1 MAPPFRLINTSGGN
15 KMNKSNQLLALLDR
29 VFGFSNKIKSTFR
42 KISQNFD
49 EKTNEHV
56 ILIEYRV
63 SVKGTMKSKPRKKQ
77 GPNQMA
83 MIQQLLAQN
92 QKHDKSKKK

>member
-1 MAPPFRLINTSGGN
+1 
-15 KMNKSNQLLALLDR
+15 MNKSTQLLVMLDR
-29 VFGFSNKIKSTFR
+29 VFGFPNKIRSKFR
-42 KISQNFD
+42 KISQDFD

-63 SVKGTMKSKPRKKQ
+63 RVKGTMKSAPRRKQ
-77 GPNQMA
+77 QPNQMA

-92 QKHDKSKKK
+92 QSKEKAKKK

>member
-1 MAPPFRLINTSGGN
+1 
-15 KMNKSNQLLALLDR
+15 MNKWNRLLAVLDE
-29 VFGFSNKIKSTFR
+29 VFGLKNKIRSKFR
-42 KISQNFD
+42 KIRQDFD

-63 SVKGTMKSKPRKKQ
+63 SVKGTMKSAPRRKQ
-77 GPNQMA
+77 HPNQMA

-92 QKHDKSKKK
+92 KNKKK

>member
-1 MAPPFRLINTSGGN
+1 
-15 KMNKSNQLLALLDR
+15 MNKWNRVLAVLDE
-29 VFGFSNKIKSTFR
+29 VFGFKNKIRSKFR
-42 KISQNFD
+42 KIKQDFD

-63 SVKGTMKSKPRKKQ
+63 SMKGTMKSAPRRKQ
-77 GPNQMA
+77 QPNQMA

>member
-1 MAPPFRLINTSGGN
+1 
-15 KMNKSNQLLALLDR
+15 MNKSNQLLAMLDR
-29 VFGFSNKIKSTFR
+29 VFGFPNKIRSTFR
-42 KISQNFD
+42 KLSQDFD

-63 SVKGTMKSKPRKKQ
+63 SVKGTMKSAPRRQ
-77 GPNQMA
+77 QQPNQMA

-92 QKHDKSKKK
+92 QSKDKSKKK

>member
-1 MAPPFRLINTSGGN
+1 
-15 KMNKSNQLLALLDR
+15 MNKSNQLLAMLDR
-29 VFGFSNKIKSTFR
+29 LFGFPNKIRSTFR
-42 KISQNFD
+42 KIRQDFD

-83 MIQQLLAQN
+83 MIQQLLDQQN
-92 QKHDKSKKK
+92 QSKTKKK

>member
-1 MAPPFRLINTSGGN
+1 
-15 KMNKSNQLLALLDR
+15 MNKSNQLLALLDR
-29 VFGFSNKIKSTFR
+29 VFGFPNKIRSTFR
-42 KISQNFD
+42 KHSQSFD

-63 SVKGTMKSKPRKKQ
+63 TVKRTMKSAPKRQ
-77 GPNQMA
+77 QQPNQMM

-92 QKHDKSKKK
+92 QSKEKTKKK

>member
-1 MAPPFRLINTSGGN
+1 
-15 KMNKSNQLLALLDR
+15 MNKSNQLLAMLDR
-29 VFGFSNKIKSTFR
+29 VFGFPNKIRSTFR
-42 KISQNFD
+42 KLSQDFD

-63 SVKGTMKSKPRKKQ
+63 RVKGTMKSAPRKKQ
-77 GPNQMA
+77 QPNQMA

-92 QKHDKSKKK
+92 QSKDKSKKK

>member
-1 MAPPFRLINTSGGN
+1 
-15 KMNKSNQLLALLDR
+15 MNKSNQLLAMMDR
-29 VFGFSNKIKSTFR
+29 VFGFPNKIRSKFR
-42 KISQNFD
+42 KLSQNFD

-63 SVKGTMKSKPRKKQ
+63 SVKGTMKSAPRKRQ

-83 MIQQLLAQN
+83 MIQHLLAQN
-92 QKHDKSKKK
+92 QKQSKAKKK

>member
-1 MAPPFRLINTSGGN
+1 
-15 KMNKSNQLLALLDR
+15 MNKSNQLLALLDR
-29 VFGFSNKIKSTFR
+29 VFGFQNKIRSTFR
-42 KISQNFD
+42 KHSQSFD

-56 ILIEYRV
+56 VLIEYRV
-63 SVKGTMKSKPRKKQ
+63 SVKGTMKSKPRRKQ
-77 GPNQMA
+77 QPSQMA

>member
-1 MAPPFRLINTSGGN
+1 
-15 KMNKSNQLLALLDR
+15 MNKSNQLLALLDR
-29 VFGFSNKIKSTFR
+29 VFGLPNKIRSKFR

-63 SVKGTMKSKPRKKQ
+63 RVKGTIKSAPRRKQ
-77 GPNQMA
+77 QPNQMA
-83 MIQQLLAQN
+83 MIQQLLAQQN
-92 QKHDKSKKK
+92 QNKNKKK

>member
-1 MAPPFRLINTSGGN
+1 
-15 KMNKSNQLLALLDR
+15 MNKSNQLLVLLDR
-29 VFGFSNKIKSTFR
+29 VFGFPNKIKSTFR
-42 KISQNFD
+42 KYSQNFD

-63 SVKGTMKSKPRKKQ
+63 SVKGTMKSAPRRKQ
-77 GPNQMA
+77 QPNQMA

-92 QKHDKSKKK
+92 QGKEKTKKK